1 MAKKENKNVHEV
13 TIKIEGESWE
23 KALDRVFK
31 EKQKT
36 VKVDGFRKGK
46 VPRSVFEKK
55 FGKESLYFD
64 AANAVLEE
72 AYTKV
77 MTDSKLIPVVQPAVD
92 IKDITDK
99 GVEFIFRIVTKP
111 EVKVKKYKGLGVKPE
126 KVKVTKEE
134 IEHELGHLLER
145 YTELVT
151 KEGKVENGDVAII
164 DFEGFKDGVAFDGG
178 KGENYSLEIGS
189 NTFIPGF
196 EEQIIGMKTGDEKD
210 LKVTFPEDYG
220 AADLA
225 GAPVVFKVKVNEIKE
240 KKERELDE
248 DFFEDLGM
256 DGIDSE
262 EKLKEE
268 IKKSLEAQK
277 EMDAE
282 NKYVDTLLETVS
294 KNVDVLNVKLD
305 KNNIIVKLSQNGFY
319 PAYHMNKKNWISIVL
334 DETLSDEI
342 IMECIRESYHFSLG
356 NNTEKSQKE
365 WIVPANP
372 KYYDIQSTYVEGSIQ
387 HWKQSSNIQVGDIV
401 YIYVGAPVSA
411 ILYQCEVLKCNI
423 PYSYHEEKIHISK
436 MIEIKVLKV
445 YDNDFLPF
453 SKLKEYQINAVRGP
467 RFMPKLL
474 SDYIKK
480 HERCDS

>member
-13 TIKIEGESWE
+13 TVKIEGESWE
-23 KALDRVFK
+23 KALDKVFK

-36 VKVDGFRKGK
+36 LKVDGFRKGK

-64 AANAVLEE
+64 AANSVLQD
-72 AYTKV
+72 AYVKA
-77 MTDSKLIPVVQPAVD
+77 MEDSKLIPVVQPAVD

-99 GVEFIFRIVTKP
+99 GVEFIFKIVTKP

-134 IEHELGHLLER
+134 VDHELGHLLER

-210 LKVTFPEDYG
+210 LDITFPEDYG
-220 AADLA
+220 AKDLA

-262 EKLKEE
+262 DKLREE
-268 IKKSLEAQK
+268 IKKSIEAQK

-282 NKYVDTLLETVS
+282 NKYIDSLLETVS
-294 KNVDVLNVKLD
+294 KNVDVDIPEEMVEEEIDRLMTRFEEQMKMQGISLD
-305 KNNIIVKLSQNGFY
+305 VYYQFTN
-319 PAYHMNKKNWISIVL
+319 
-334 DETLSDEI
+334 SDEKALRDQ
-342 IMECIRESYHFSLG
+342 MEKEAY
-356 NNTEKSQKE
+356 NN
-365 WIVPANP
+365 V
-372 KYYDIQSTYVEGSIQ
+372 
-387 HWKQSSNIQVGDIV
+387 
-401 YIYVGAPVSA
+401 
-411 ILYQCEVLKCNI
+411 LYRLMLEEVMKL
-423 PYSYHEEKIHISK
+423 EKIEVDMK
-436 MIEIKVLKV
+436 EAEKEAEELAKKYQMEKEEFLKQFGGLELVQYDLEMRKVIE
-445 YDNDFLPF
+445 
-453 SKLKEYQINAVRGP
+453 KLKELN
-467 RFMPKLL
+467 K
-474 SDYIKK
+474 
-480 HERCDS
+480 

>member
-23 KALDRVFK
+23 KAIDRVFK

-294 KNVDVLNVKLD
+294 KNVDVDIPEEMVEEEVDRLMTRFEEQMKMQGISLDVYYQFTNSDEKALRDQMEKEAYNNVLYRLMLEE
-305 KNNIIVKLSQNGFY
+305 V
-319 PAYHMNKKNWISIVL
+319 MNLEKIKVSMEEAEKEAEELAKKYQMEKEEFLKQFGGLELVQYDLEMRKVI
-334 DETLSDEI
+334 ETL
-342 IMECIRESYHFSLG
+342 
-356 NNTEKSQKE
+356 KE
-365 WIVPANP
+365 LN
-372 KYYDIQSTYVEGSIQ
+372 K
-387 HWKQSSNIQVGDIV
+387 
-401 YIYVGAPVSA
+401 
-411 ILYQCEVLKCNI
+411 
-423 PYSYHEEKIHISK
+423 
-436 MIEIKVLKV
+436 
-445 YDNDFLPF
+445 
-453 SKLKEYQINAVRGP
+453 
-467 RFMPKLL
+467 
-474 SDYIKK
+474 
-480 HERCDS
+480 

>member
-72 AYTKV
+72 AYAKA

-99 GVEFIFRIVTKP
+99 GVEFVFRIVTKP

-134 IEHELGHLLER
+134 IEHELGHLLEK

-220 AADLA
+220 AQDLA

-268 IKKSLEAQK
+268 IKKSIEAQK

-294 KNVDVLNVKLD
+294 KNVDVDIPEEMVEEEVDRLMTRFEEQMKMQGISLDVYYQFTNSDEKALRDQMEKEAYNNVLYRLMLEEVMNLEKIEVSMKEAEKEAEELAKKYQMKKEEFLNQFGGLELVQYDLEMRKV
-305 KNNIIVKLSQNGFY
+305 I
-319 PAYHMNKKNWISIVL
+319 
-334 DETLSDEI
+334 ETL
-342 IMECIRESYHFSLG
+342 
-356 NNTEKSQKE
+356 KE
-365 WIVPANP
+365 LN
-372 KYYDIQSTYVEGSIQ
+372 K
-387 HWKQSSNIQVGDIV
+387 
-401 YIYVGAPVSA
+401 
-411 ILYQCEVLKCNI
+411 
-423 PYSYHEEKIHISK
+423 
-436 MIEIKVLKV
+436 
-445 YDNDFLPF
+445 
-453 SKLKEYQINAVRGP
+453 
-467 RFMPKLL
+467 
-474 SDYIKK
+474 
-480 HERCDS
+480 